1 MSRSQGNTGG
11 EDAERAPWALRG
23 GEVRGYVRGF
33 VGRAKGVVAAG
44 CPCIKPFL
52 WYDVKEYV
60 G

>member
-1 MSRSQGNTGG
+1 MGF
-11 EDAERAPWALRG
+11 ERG

-44 CPCIKPFL
+44 YPCIKPFL